1 MTKTNQTLS
10 NIAATDKPVFVAH
23 PRPFQ
28 TFYYESSTPN
38 LAVWQRTSR
47 SCTRYGAVR
56 AAVMRL
62 LDGRSKHAD
71 VYDIAGVRV
80 AYMTRKGN
88 RITIVC
94 V

>member
-1 MTKTNQTLS
+1 MNTTQTLN
-10 NIAATDKPVFVAH
+10 NIAATDKSVAVAH
-23 PRPFQ
+23 PRPFR
-28 TFYYESSTPN
+28 TYYYES
-38 LAVWQRTSR
+38 AKVDVYDWQRTSR